1 MAGSGAGADRR
12 SYDTGASADVQ
23 GGLQAVVARLEEVI
37 GQRDRQVKAAMADFT
52 ADGVADEYHGKEQR
66 WNSASQEVRNIIQ
79 LVKSTLE
86 MNDSTAQSTLARAKA
101 AVDNIG

>member
-1 MAGSGAGADRR
+1 MAGSGADRR

-23 GGLQAVVARLEEVI
+23 GNLAGVIAQLESVIAAR
-37 GQRDRQVKAAMADFT
+37 DKQVKKAMADFT

-66 WNSASQEVRNIIQ
+66 WNNASQEVRNIIH
-79 LVKSTLE
+79 LLKTTME
-86 MNDSTAQSTLARAKA
+86 KNDSTAHSTLAKAKS

>member
-1 MAGSGAGADRR
+1 MMAGSGADRR

-23 GGLQAVVARLEEVI
+23 GGLQAVIGRLEEVI
-37 GQRDRQVKAAMADFT
+37 AARDRQVKAAMADFT
-52 ADGVADEYHGKEQR
+52 ADGVADEYHGKELR
-66 WNSASQEVRNIIQ
+66 WNRASQEVKNIIG

-86 MNDSTAQSTLARAKA
+86 QNDSTAQSTIAKAKA

>member
-1 MAGSGAGADRR
+1 MAQGADRR
-12 SYDTGASADVQ
+12 SYDTGASGDAQ
-23 GGLQAVVARLEEVI
+23 SNIQAVVGRLEEVI
-37 GQRDRQVKAAMADFT
+37 AARDRQVKAAMSDFT

-66 WNSASQEVRNIIQ
+66 WNRASQEVKNIIT

-86 MNDSTAQSTLARAKA
+86 KNDGTAQSTIARAKA